1 MLFITAIAPL
11 QVFQCFYFF
20 PSQMWGQEMHALF
33 KVYDT
38 LSLYRDTMMFY
49 LPFLGM
55 LTIIC
60 LFSASTILPLLS
72 ELRRLLPKL
81 YLCWAFSC
89 TFAYGLDSEF
99 LFLHQNFLFP
109 LVSLFLCFHSVWKSF
124 LPPALLP
131 TWISKFL
138 PKIHA
143 MKPFKSICSFFPLS
157 TVPAL
162 SGNFLLCWK

>member
-38 LSLYRDTMMFY
+38 LSLYRGTMMFY

-81 YLCWAFSC
+81 YLC
-89 TFAYGLDSEF
+89 
-99 LFLHQNFLFP
+99 
-109 LVSLFLCFHSVWKSF
+109 
-124 LPPALLP
+124 
-131 TWISKFL
+131 
-138 PKIHA
+138 
-143 MKPFKSICSFFPLS
+143 
-157 TVPAL
+157 
-162 SGNFLLCWK
+162 